1 MDQEELVI
9 VPIDSHF
16 ANIGSIA
23 APTENRQEHAQLDQQ
38 EIDYIKRLTTNQME
52 LLQQEEA
59 GQNLES
65 EAFQMVQ
72 EIDQPLQLKQDM
84 VKDGEERRDVPE
96 QEYTPQI
103 EVQDQPADVDV
114 RQLTPER
121 MVGEDDNYE
130 YYYVY
135 EDEDGTAQPD
145 NQDEQ
150 ARN

>member
-1 MDQEELVI
+1 MI

-23 APTENRQEHAQLDQQ
+23 TPAENHQEHAQLDQQ
-38 EIDYIKRLTTNQME
+38 EIDYIKRLTANQME

-84 VKDGEERRDVPE
+84 INDGEERRDVLE
-96 QEYTPQI
+96 QEYMPEI

-135 EDEDGTAQPD
+135 EDDDGTAQPE